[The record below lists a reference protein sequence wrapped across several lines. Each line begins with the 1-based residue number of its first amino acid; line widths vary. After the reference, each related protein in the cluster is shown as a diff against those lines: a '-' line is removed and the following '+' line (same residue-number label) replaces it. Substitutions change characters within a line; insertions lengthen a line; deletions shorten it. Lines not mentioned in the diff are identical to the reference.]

1 MSTPAKTRSQKPET
15 RNAAPGLGKSAAQL
29 VRSNNLWRDNYNPLR
44 GLVIAKVVYLLEAA
58 ERGDYAEL
66 ELTLRKIEKRYPV
79 CKGLKTRRLAAL
91 EELDWDIKVKNP
103 LPPGATPELAAQ
115 QQAHLRARYDLIEN
129 LTETFGFL
137 ALAEFRGFAI
147 LQKHRFTDGQNDGA
161 VRELHWLPQW
171 TFSRDGQFGDFYYNQ
186 DSQFGIGI
194 GGCQLALGE
203 ANRIGSADLPR
214 TEFVIREVE
223 DPLYEIALIAFVNW
237 AMARKDYAAFVEI
250 FGLPNVVVIM
260 PANIP
265 PGQEDT
271 YQASAERV
279 ADGVSGA
286 LPNGSDIKFPTSGFR
301 NNGPFKEFCD
311 AQDADVVLAGTGG
324 RLAMLTTEHGGLGD
338 GPAREHTDAF
348 DQIAR
353 ADARKVNQT
362 LQRDFDQPE
371 LCEAFPGQPACV
383 YFELAASD
391 EEDMKDFANNIYLL
405 AQSGKNVS
413 TDFIAEKTGYEFE
426 EDTSPDS
433 GSVEAEPQHV
443 SSQNHS
449 NTTCHPTLPLSHPM
463 GEGRGEGNSKPETQ
477 NSKQI

>member
-1 MSTPAKTRSQKPET
+1 M
-15 RNAAPGLGKSAAQL
+15 
-29 VRSNNLWRDNYNPLR
+29 
-44 GLVIAKVVYLLEAA
+44 
-58 ERGDYAEL
+58 
-66 ELTLRKIEKRYPV
+66 
-79 CKGLKTRRLAAL
+79 
-91 EELDWDIKVKNP
+91 KNP

-115 QQAHLRARYDLIEN
+115 QQAHLRTRYDLIEN

-137 ALAEFRGFAI
+137 ALAEFRGFSI

-203 ANRIGSADLPR
+203 QNRIGSADLPR

-250 FGLPNVVVIM
+250 FGLPNGVVIM

-324 RLAMLTTEHGGLGD
+324 RLAMLTAERGGLGD
-338 GPAREHTDAF
+338 GPAREHADAF

-371 LCEAFPGQPACV
+371 LGEAFPGQPACV

-391 EEDMKDFANNIYLL
+391 EENLKDFANNIYLL
-405 AQSGKNVS
+405 AQAGKNVS
-413 TDFIAEKTGYEFE
+413 TSFIAEKTGYEFDA
-426 EDTSPDS
+426 DTQP
-433 GSVEAEPQHV
+433 ENLTAKNAENAK
-443 SSQNHS
+443 QNA
-449 NTTCHPTLPLSHPM
+449 P
-463 GEGRGEGNSKPETQ
+463 ERGIKSMESRL
-477 NSKQI
+477 